1 MAGTGHAHRYGSFM
15 ATPMQLELATSGLA
29 APYVESI
36 SNRLASREL
45 IADGPDAVGV
55 RLIHLVLCDSD
66 ERWAELSVSVEDHES
81 VTVAVLPELH
91 VEGYARSLSLGV
103 DGVVYADTSSA
114 ITADVIVA
122 AVQGEV
128 LLPSQAAHSI
138 ARLAHRE
145 KPASALDDRDR
156 DLLRM
161 LSEGATIA
169 TIAHRLHYS
178 ERTVRRHLQNLYL
191 RLGVR
196 NRAEAITAAVRLGL
210 VD

>member
-1 MAGTGHAHRYGSFM
+1 
-15 ATPMQLELATSGLA
+15 MQLALTTSGLA

-36 SNRLASREL
+36 SSRLISREL
-45 IADGPDAVGV
+45 VADDPDAVGV

-66 ERWAELSVSVEDHES
+66 DRWSELRVSALDRES
-81 VTVAVLPELH
+81 VTVAVLPELD
-91 VEGYARSLSLGV
+91 VEGYTKALTLAV
-103 DGVVYADTSSA
+103 DGVVYADTSSM
-114 ITADVIVA
+114 ITTDVIVA

-128 LLPSQAAHSI
+128 LLPSQAAHSM

-145 KPASALDDRDR
+145 KPANTLDDRDR
-156 DLLRM
+156 QLLQM
-161 LSEGATIA
+161 LTEGATIA
-169 TIAHRLHYS
+169 TVADRLHYS

-191 RLGVR
+191 RLGVS

>member
-1 MAGTGHAHRYGSFM
+1 
-15 ATPMQLELATSGLA
+15 MQLSLTTSGFA

-36 SNRLASREL
+36 SNRLTLREL
-45 IADGPDAVGV
+45 LADDLDAVGV
-55 RLIHLVLCDSD
+55 RAVHLVLCSSD
-66 ERWAELSVSVEDHES
+66 ERWSELAGSALDRET
-81 VTVAVLPELH
+81 VTVAVLPNLEI
-91 VEGYARSLSLGV
+91 EGYTRALSRGV
-103 DGVVYADTSSA
+103 DGVVYSDTSSA

-145 KPASALDDRDR
+145 KPANTLDDRDLQ
-156 DLLRM
+156 LLRS
-161 LSEGATIA
+161 LSAGATIA
-169 TIAHRLHYS
+169 TVADQLHYS

-191 RLGVR
+191 RLGVS

-210 VD
+210 LD

>member
-1 MAGTGHAHRYGSFM
+1 M
-15 ATPMQLELATSGLA
+15 ATPMQLSLTTSGFA

-36 SNRLASREL
+36 SNRLTLREL
-45 IADGPDAVGV
+45 LADDLDAVGV
-55 RLIHLVLCDSD
+55 RAVHLVLCSSD
-66 ERWAELSVSVEDHES
+66 ERWSELAGSALDRET
-81 VTVAVLPELH
+81 VTVAVLPNLEI
-91 VEGYARSLSLGV
+91 EGYTRALSRGV
-103 DGVVYADTSSA
+103 DGVVYSDTSSA

-145 KPASALDDRDR
+145 KPANTLDDRDLQ
-156 DLLRM
+156 LLRS
-161 LSEGATIA
+161 LSAGATIA
-169 TIAHRLHYS
+169 TVADQLHYS

-191 RLGVR
+191 RLGVS

-210 VD
+210 LD

>member
-1 MAGTGHAHRYGSFM
+1 M
-15 ATPMQLELATSGLA
+15 SGLA

-36 SNRLASREL
+36 VSRLTSREL
-45 IADGPDAVGV
+45 LADDPNAVGV
-55 RLIHLVLCDSD
+55 RSVHLVLCAHD
-66 ERWAELSVSVEDHES
+66 ERWDELATSAADLGS
-81 VTVAVLPELH
+81 VTVAVLPALEI
-91 VEGYARSLSLGV
+91 EGYTKALSLGV
-103 DGVVYADTSSA
+103 DGVVYVDTSSL

-145 KPASALDDRDR
+145 KPANSLDERDR
-156 DLLRM
+156 QLLRS
-161 LSEGATIA
+161 LSAGATIA
-169 TIAHRLHYS
+169 TVADQLHYS

-191 RLGVR
+191 RLGVS

-210 VD
+210 LD